1 MNDLFMN
8 RKKLNS
14 QLTITKI
21 NNSISSCS
29 DCEEVQKSDPQI
41 ISLVFNE
48 KRHAGLEYYF
58 HFWVTFLFNIE
69 INIKTSVY
77 TNALACM
84 YVGVCTHVMV

>member
-1 MNDLFMN
+1 M
-8 RKKLNS
+8 
-14 QLTITKI
+14 
-21 NNSISSCS
+21 NSISSCS
-29 DCEEVQKSDPQI
+29 DCEEVKKWRRAILKLS
-41 ISLVFNE
+41 SLVFYE